1 VIAPVAVTCGDPLG
15 VGPEVALAAWAR
27 LRADDEVAPGEVTF
41 VGPLELWARAAS
53 LVQLSEALRGDLV
66 LVPPDEDVEYGH
78 IPEIAAVAT
87 AVQGCLQGRYG
98 AVCTGPVH
106 KKSLL
111 DRGFPFQGH
120 TPYLAHLCGLS
131 PEEAVMLFAGGR
143 LQVVLATV
151 HRPLRAVP
159 ETLALRDIVWATRAA
174 RDLLVGGLGQ
184 PEPRIAVCGLNPHAG
199 EDGALGDEEQTRVI
213 PAVAVLQRAGLDVH
227 GPFPAD
233 TLFPAAARGR
243 WDLVVALYHDQGLIP
258 VKTLDFG
265 TSVNITAG
273 LPIWR
278 TSVDHGTARDIA
290 WTGTADPQHMV
301 AALRMAR
308 TLAAGP
314 GGAGALSARGGTP
327 S

>member
-1 VIAPVAVTCGDPLG
+1 VTAPIAVTCGDPLG
-15 VGPEVALAAWAR
+15 IGPEVALAAWVQM
-27 LRADDEVAPGEVTF
+27 RAAKQALNAVFLGPTALWERAADL
-41 VGPLELWARAAS
+41 VGLDADARAALVIEEPNAS
-53 LVQLSEALRGDLV
+53 LD
-66 LVPPDEDVEYGH
+66 DYGA

-87 AVQGCLQGRYG
+87 AVHGCLDGRFG

-131 PEEAVMLFAGGR
+131 PEEAVMVFAGGA
-143 LQVVLATV
+143 LTVALATV

-159 ETLALRDIVWATRAA
+159 ETLTLRDIVWAGKAA
-174 RDLLVGGLGQ
+174 RDLLVQGMRL

-213 PAVAVLQRAGLDVH
+213 PAVAVMQRQGLDAH

-265 TSVNITAG
+265 KSVNITAG

-290 WTGTADPQHMV
+290 WTGNANSEHMV
-301 AALRMAR
+301 SALRMAQR
-308 TLAAGP
+308 LAAD
-314 GGAGALSARGGTP
+314 RD
-327 S
+327 